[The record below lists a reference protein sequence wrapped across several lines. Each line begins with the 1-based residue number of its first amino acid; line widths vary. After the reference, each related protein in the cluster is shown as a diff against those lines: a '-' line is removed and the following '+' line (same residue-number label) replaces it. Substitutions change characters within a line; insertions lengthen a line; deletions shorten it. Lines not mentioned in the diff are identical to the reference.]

1 MQRGLIAATVLTL
14 ALAGCVG
21 ATVPTG
27 ATPSVA
33 TRSSEV
39 ATPGS
44 ASASPKGS
52 EAILKL
58 ADLPR
63 IDGSTANIP
72 LISLVI
78 QRLTGVSQD
87 VADNTV
93 KTSGTPTAWRNLID
107 KTADVLV
114 VYEADKAVQAEVR
127 KSKVKLEVHP
137 IGRDALVFFTNSSN
151 PVTSLSTTQFKA
163 IYTGRISDWSAVGG
177 PKAEIIAYQRPEESG
192 SQALLRKYVVGSAKM
207 AKAPVDRISGEMGSI
222 IEGVASYAN
231 SGNALGYSVYYYLA
245 NMYAVD
251 AITMLGVSG
260 VNPTR
265 ETIADGSYPY
275 TNDFYAVVRADEPA
289 GSPARRVMEWLLTAD
304 GQTAVVDA
312 GYVPA
317 AK

>member
-1 MQRGLIAATVLTL
+1 
-14 ALAGCVG
+14 
-21 ATVPTG
+21 
-27 ATPSVA
+27 
-33 TRSSEV
+33 
-39 ATPGS
+39 
-44 ASASPKGS
+44 
-52 EAILKL
+52 
-58 ADLPR
+58 
-63 IDGSTANIP
+63 
-72 LISLVI
+72 
-78 QRLTGVSQD
+78 
-87 VADNTV
+87 
-93 KTSGTPTAWRNLID
+93 
-107 KTADVLV
+107 
-114 VYEADKAVQAEVR
+114 
-127 KSKVKLEVHP
+127 
-137 IGRDALVFFTNSSN
+137 
-151 PVTSLSTTQFKA
+151 
-163 IYTGRISDWSAVGG
+163 
-177 PKAEIIAYQRPEESG
+177 
-192 SQALLRKYVVGSAKM
+192 M

-304 GQTAVVDA
+304 GRTAVVDA